1 MTTTPDTQEPE
12 TKSNRILWALM
23 LMARIYEQGGIVIAP
38 HISPELRGAAEAV
51 LGELAASFHH
61 LPTHQQPIQDDRS
74 IQ

>member
-1 MTTTPDTQEPE
+1 MTTTPQTE
-12 TKSNRILWALM
+12 TKENRILWALM

-51 LGELAASFHH
+51 LGELAACFHH
-61 LPTHQQPIQDDRS
+61 LPAHQQPIQDDRS